1 MTQLQ
6 KAGVELVVENEDPFL
21 GAMDRA
27 EKSVR
32 GFGDATE
39 GASGK
44 VNVAQA
50 ALTGAFTAIAN
61 VAVEAFARAAEAIGD
76 FIGGSVT
83 AAADF
88 EQQLAVLRV
97 TSGATAEE
105 MAAVSDLS
113 IQLGND
119 LTLPTTSAQDAND
132 AILEL
137 VKGGLSLEDA
147 MAAAR
152 GSLLLA
158 TAAET
163 DAGEAAGITAG
174 ILNAFGLRGEEAT
187 RVVDLLAAA
196 AAKGAGEINDY
207 AVGFQQGGFAFKAA
221 GQDAES
227 LATSL
232 QILIERGIT
241 GSDAGTALKNAM
253 VRLQNP
259 TKEASAVMANL
270 GINVYD
276 AQGNMK
282 PFNEIIGI
290 FNTKMAGMTQEQRN
304 AALGTVFLSD
314 GMKAMIP
321 LLDEGQAAFEART
334 KAVSESGAAQALA
347 AAQTEG
353 FKGAQAALQS
363 QLETLQL
370 VIGTKLLPILSDL
383 FRNVISPA
391 IATVMSMVEAF
402 FAAGGGA
409 DQLGAALAPVV
420 EVAQSVV
427 TAFQNAGTE
436 SSAAFTLIQTVV
448 QSVAGYVQAV
458 LGQLAAFMNK
468 HGDEIQAFIQGAWE
482 KISSIISLA
491 VQLVSAVVT
500 KVFNFLAEFIEKHGD
515 KIQKFLEA
523 AWNAIKLIVETAL
536 AVIESVIKIALA
548 IIQGDWDTV
557 WTEIQTL
564 AQTVWDAI
572 GALIEA
578 ALELIKSA
586 IDLALTFIA
595 RLFEDAWNK
604 IKKKAEE
611 DWNALKLQ
619 IEGALNGIK
628 TAAESVVKD
637 IVRFFETLPEKL
649 GTIASNAI
657 QAVIDNLTARIA
669 DIRSAIDSILQAITG
684 IVVPGF
690 GGKGGRFGFGGVNA
704 SATTDQIYSRSA
716 SPSPAS
722 TTNFTRNYNLALHT
736 AQSAAS
742 VMSDFAIMEALA
754 GR

>member
-1 MTQLQ
+1 MTMETV
-6 KAGVELVVENEDPFL
+6 GVKLEAQGEDQFVS
-21 GAMDRA
+21 AMDRA

-61 VAVEAFARAAEAIGD
+61 VAVEAFGRAMEAIGN
-76 FIGGSVT
+76 FIGGSVE

-105 MAAVSDLS
+105 MAKVSDLS

-147 MAAAR
+147 MDAAR

-163 DAGEAAGITAG
+163 DAGEAAQITAG
-174 ILNAFGLRGEEAT
+174 ILNAFSLEGDQAT
-187 RVVDLLAAA
+187 RVVDLLAGA
-196 AAKGAGEINDY
+196 AAKGAGDIADY
-207 AVGFQQGGFAFKAA
+207 AQGFQQAGFAFHGARLPAEDLAA
-221 GQDAES
+221 
-227 LATSL
+227 SL
-232 QILIERGIT
+232 QTLIESGLT
-241 GSDAGTALKNAM
+241 GSDAGTALKNAI

-259 TKEASAVMANL
+259 TKEAASLMAAL

-276 AQGNMK
+276 AQGQML
-282 PFNEIIGI
+282 PFDQIIGVV
-290 FNTKMAGMTQEQRN
+290 NSGLAGMTDEQRN
-304 AALGTVFLSD
+304 AALGTIFLSD

-321 LLDEGQAAFEART
+321 LLNQGSDAFIERRD
-334 KAVSESGAAQALA
+334 AVSESGAAEALA

-370 VIGTKLLPILSDL
+370 VIGQKLLPILTDL

-391 IATVMSMVEAF
+391 ISTVMSMVEAF

-409 DQLGAALAPVV
+409 DQLAAQIAPARDVFAQLMGVVEMLAPIFNQAFSAIQSI
-420 EVAQSVV
+420 VA
-427 TAFQNAGTE
+427 
-436 SSAAFTLIQTVV
+436 
-448 QSVAGYVQAV
+448 SVAGYVQAV

-500 KVFNFLAEFIEKHGD
+500 KVFDFLADFLNQHGD
-515 KIQKFLEA
+515 KIQAFLTA
-523 AWNAIKLIVETAL
+523 AWNAITLIINTAL
-536 AVIESVIKIALA
+536 TLIKSIITIALA
-548 IIQGDWDTV
+548 IIQGDWETV
-557 WTEIQTL
+557 WTEIEML
-564 AQTVWDAI
+564 VQTVWNAI
-572 GALIEA
+572 GELINA
-578 ALELIKSA
+578 ALELIKA
-586 IDLALTFIA
+586 TIELALTFLMK
-595 RLFEDAWNK
+595 LFRDAWEKIRKGVEDDWNK
-604 IKKKAEE
+604 ITNAIKAQL
-611 DWNALKLQ
+611 DN
-619 IEGALNGIK
+619 IRN
-628 TAAESVVKD
+628 AAESVIRT
-637 IVRFFETLPEKL
+637 IVQAFEQLPATL
-649 GTIASNAI
+649 
-657 QAVIDNLTARIA
+657 ARIA
-669 DIRSAIDSILQAITG
+669 EEAVNGLVERLMSGLATIRGAIQSILDAIGQIRLPNLGSVFNGSSYSGSSFQA
-684 IVVPGF
+684 P
-690 GGKGGRFGFGGVNA
+690 
-704 SATTDQIYSRSA
+704 TTEQIYGSGKSA
-716 SPSPAS
+716 LPGGNSFA
-722 TTNFTRNYNLALHT
+722 RNYNLTLNT
-736 AQSAAS
+736 AQASAG